1 MANNNLVLQLLITAK
16 DQASGILGNIKTQ
29 LAALAVAIS
38 GAFSIKEAAT
48 FEQALDA
55 IRARSDETGPALD
68 ALIERAKETA
78 QTLGPQFGYSA
89 TQAAGGIKEL
99 IAAGF
104 SGAEAVDA
112 LKGTLALAAMEGIE
126 VSQAAVLMSDAIAQ
140 FGLKAKDASAVADI
154 LAKAAGLVAATA
166 VDMGEALKYSGSAA
180 SQAGMSLTET
190 AAVLDVLGKA
200 GLRGSE
206 AGTGLAS
213 VLSILANPAHTAT
226 QALFDLGATST
237 ELGDVLDF
245 IQEQGLGA
253 ADIIGKFGEQGG
265 RVINTLIAQGGTKAI
280 GGMADEIGR
289 VGKTAEQTT
298 KVMQDNLIGAFNRFW
313 ETLKRVGIELA
324 TPNLSRYAA
333 GFDELTKGLN
343 TFASNEKIKA
353 FQTALHDGFSAIGR
367 VLLDVSAGVTTFLGA
382 VNWEDLS
389 KTAGQAFDSIRDAAG
404 RLLQS
409 LSEIVAGFTGAVPN
423 AAGLAE
429 TASTALKTAWEGLAG
444 AAQLVAD
451 SADRVAAQL
460 ADATNTLIGNRSAAV
475 ENAAASDQLTGALQR
490 QAAAAQQAEAAAK
503 TQTSGYRLLLESL
516 ENLARQAVPPVFE
529 SMADAVGTLL
539 AGIRDL
545 GSAIAAW
552 TSGLTDNVSPTL
564 SLIADLV
571 KNLGAAVVALVGVFI
586 PSMEGM
592 AASGKAFGAAI
603 TASFSVILSMVSG
616 VTTVILK
623 LTETILTGWVEIG
636 KLANIISDADAEV
649 LQGRITKIGT
659 AAEAMA
665 ALSVKSYGIAE
676 AANRNFVNAITG
688 VDAALDSAAVK
699 STNLAAA
706 VTQANAAYE
715 QSATKI
721 AGLNAAITEQQA
733 AVDSMAEAHR
743 RGEVSTADYGAAVQ
757 NLWDLQG
764 QLRTAQGEALTAQ
777 ERLTAAQKAAGD
789 NLAGEGGGS
798 LSSKTRELMD
808 AQKQGTSAAFGYAD
822 SLVKVGGAVGGASG
836 EIVIAGESYGE
847 LARAQQA
854 AAMAADAQAE
864 ATRKASAEITIGTF
878 EANKNSIAWSSVAAA
893 QKQGVDVSVQLGN
906 GFASISK
913 GSADATSAVARHDA
927 AVRAMAESMKTGVTT
942 QQQAS
947 AAATQSNSA
956 IDKLRATYERT
967 QKAYNDSEA
976 ALAKGTISQ
985 LDATRA
991 KKAAQDALNA
1001 YNRALEQGVTNAS
1014 DYAKATEETADAA
1027 IAAAQEDIR
1036 LAEAK
1041 GDVIGAQQKAI
1052 TLAQLEAQ
1060 WAENVRDAKIAQI
1073 EAERAELEAK
1083 LAQKEAIVVK
1093 TAADQTEIQVLGL
1106 KLLALG
1112 KATEAAKLEAAVKQ
1126 QQAQSAGQ
1134 ATGATKE
1141 STDATNKNTESTQQ
1155 NSEAQKVNIKHTKDT
1170 GQAAAGVAAYL
1181 KQARDETEKLSAAT
1195 KALFEVELALA
1206 LKRVGFEGAH
1216 QAAIK
1221 AQVAFTAGITA
1232 SSQAIADYTTELNNA
1247 NALIEQSEEKLL
1259 FAANGF
1265 RKWEA
1270 SIELATGKAKKA
1282 FYEQALAAEELKARV
1297 EQMGRD
1303 GAQGVNILA
1312 DASRRLNSEFTLL
1325 DEKTLS
1331 GLRGEIQAATDDL
1344 REMQEETQSATDRIA
1359 ELNAE
1364 IAAERGDSATADR
1377 LKLQLE
1383 QQQAIAEVTAAIEAA
1398 RNQNNRELIALYE
1411 EQKRKLEELYAL
1423 REKNLEAD
1431 IKTRDTQTTN
1441 NRTTTTSSNAGSA
1454 SNTSGRTYTLN
1465 LNANGRSLAAT
1476 TATDPADFLAA
1487 LERARRT
1494 AA

>member
-1 MANNNLVLQLLITAK
+1 MANNTNLVLQLLITAK
-16 DQASGILGNIKTQ
+16 DQASGILGDIKTKV
-29 LAALAVAIS
+29 AAIAASIA

-68 ALIERAKETA
+68 ALIEKAKETA

-140 FGLKAKDASAVADI
+140 FGLKASDASAVADI
-154 LAKAAGLVAATA
+154 LAKAAGAVAATA

-180 SQAGMSLTET
+180 SQAGLSLTQT

-200 GLRGSE
+200 GQRGSE

-245 IQEQGLGA
+245 IQKQGLGA

-265 RVINTLIAQGGTKAI
+265 RVINTLLAQGGTKAVQDF
-280 GGMADEIGR
+280 ADQISAT
-289 VGKTAEQTT
+289 GKTAEQTAQ
-298 KVMQDNLIGAFNRFW
+298 VMQDNLIGAFNRFW
-313 ETLKRVGIELA
+313 ESLKRVGIELA
-324 TPNLSRYAA
+324 TPNLERYAA
-333 GFDELTKGLN
+333 GFDALTAGLN
-343 TFASNEKIKA
+343 TFASNEKIKQ
-353 FQTALHDGFSAIGR
+353 FQTTLHDGFAAIGR

-389 KTAGQAFDSIRDAAG
+389 KTAGQAFDNIRESAG

-409 LSEIVAGFTGAVPN
+409 LNEIITGFSGSVPN

-429 TASTALKTAWEGLAG
+429 TASNALKIVWEGLAG

-451 SADRVAAQL
+451 SADRVAARL
-460 ADATNTLIGNRSAAV
+460 AEATNTLAGNRAVVV
-475 ENAAASDQLTGALQR
+475 ENAAASDQLTSALGR
-490 QAAAAQQAEAAAK
+490 QADAAQQAEAAAK

-516 ENLARQAVPPVFE
+516 KNLAGQAVPPVFE

-545 GSAIAAW
+545 GSALSAW
-552 TSGLTDNVSPTL
+552 TSGLIDNVSPSL
-564 SLIADLV
+564 SLVADLV
-571 KNLGAAVVALVGVFI
+571 KGLATAVVDLARVFT

-592 AASGKAFGAAI
+592 ADSGKAMGAVLT
-603 TASFSVILSMVSG
+603 TAFAGIVGMVSAISAG
-616 VTTVILK
+616 ILK
-623 LTETILTGWVEIG
+623 LTETVLTGWVEIG
-636 KLANIISDADAEV
+636 KLANVISDADAAALEA
-649 LQGRITKIGT
+649 RILKIGDAASNMAGLSAKAFET
-659 AAEAMA
+659 AGA
-665 ALSVKSYGIAE
+665 AQEKFK
-676 AANRNFVNAITG
+676 AAIEG
-688 VDAALDSAAVK
+688 VDASIKAAATTSAA
-699 STNLAAA
+699 LAAA
-706 VTQANAAYE
+706 VTQASAAYE

-733 AVDSMAEAHR
+733 AVDSMAEAHK
-743 RGEVSTADYGAAVQ
+743 RGEISTADYGAAVQ
-757 NLWDLQG
+757 KLWDLQG
-764 QLRTAQGEALTAQ
+764 QLKTAQGEALTAQ

-808 AQKQGTSAAFGYAD
+808 AQKQGTAAAFGYAD
-822 SLVKVGGAVGGASG
+822 SLVRVGGAVGGAAG

-854 AAMAADAQAE
+854 AALAADAQAE

-878 EANKNSIAWSSVAAA
+878 EANKNSIAWASVAAA
-893 QKQGVDVSVQLGN
+893 QQQGADVSVQLGN
-906 GFASISK
+906 GFATISK
-913 GSADATSAVARHDA
+913 GSADATVAVSAHDA
-927 AVRAMAESMKTGVTT
+927 AVRAMAASLKTGVNT

-947 AAATQSNSA
+947 AAAVQSNSV

-967 QKAYNDSEA
+967 QKAYNESET

-1041 GDVIGAQQKAI
+1041 GDVAGAQQKAI
-1052 TLAQLEAQ
+1052 SLAKLEAK
-1060 WAENVRDAKIAQI
+1060 WSENVRDAKIAQI

-1083 LAQKEAIVVK
+1083 KAQKEAIVVK
-1093 TAADQTEIQVLGL
+1093 TAADETEIQILGL
-1106 KLLALG
+1106 KLIALG

-1126 QQAQSAGQ
+1126 QQAQGQTQ
-1134 ATGATKE
+1134 ATE
-1141 STDATNKNTESTQQ
+1141 ATNENAQATVKNTEAQETNKKTVESAIVLYKGLLAALDGAR
-1155 NSEAQKVNIKHTKDT
+1155 NRMSELSDTAGAYFEAVLQGTLNQYGLMGAFQSSGAAMNAYLNALEGAAGDT
-1170 GQAAAGVAAYL
+1170 GELAKFESAHAQA
-1181 KQARDETEKLSAAT
+1181 SAA
-1195 KALFEVELALA
+1195 
-1206 LKRVGFEGAH
+1206 VGRLRQDMGTTVNMMDTFA
-1216 QAAIK
+1216 
-1221 AQVAFTAGITA
+1221 TA
-1232 SSQAIADYTTELNNA
+1232 
-1247 NALIEQSEEKLL
+1247 
-1259 FAANGF
+1259 
-1265 RKWEA
+1265 
-1270 SIELATGKAKKA
+1270 IELAEAKTRQA
-1282 FYEQALAAEELKARV
+1282 FYEQA
-1297 EQMGRD
+1297 
-1303 GAQGVNILA
+1303 A
-1312 DASRRLNSEFTLL
+1312 DAERLRLAIEEMTESGIINTNKLAVATQSAGQDFKLL
-1325 DEKTLS
+1325 DEQDLS
-1331 GLRGEIQAATDDL
+1331 GLNAALEEANDRL
-1344 REMQEETQSATDRIA
+1344 REMQEETQAAQDRLA

-1398 RNQNNRELIALYE
+1398 RNANNRELIALYE
-1411 EQKRKLEELYAL
+1411 EQKKKLEELYTL

-1431 IKTRDTQTTN
+1431 IKARDTTASN

-1454 SNTSGRTYTLN
+1454 GNTTGRTYNLN
-1465 LNANGRSLAAT
+1465 LNANGRTLAAT
-1476 TATDPADFLAA
+1476 TVSDPSDFLAA
-1487 LERARRT
+1487 LERAQRT

>member
-1 MANNNLVLQLLITAK
+1 MATNNLVLQLLITAK
-16 DQASGILGNIKTQ
+16 DQASGILGDIKTKV
-29 LAALAVAIS
+29 AAIAASIA

-140 FGLKAKDASAVADI
+140 FGLKAADASDVADI
-154 LAKAAGLVAATA
+154 LAKAAGAVAATA
-166 VDMGEALKYSGSAA
+166 VDMGEALKYSGAAA
-180 SQAGMSLTET
+180 SSAGLSLTQT

-200 GLRGSE
+200 GQRGSE

-237 ELGDVLDF
+237 DLGDVLDF
-245 IQEQGLGA
+245 IQKQGLGA

-280 GGMADEIGR
+280 QGFAEQIGAT
-289 VGKTAEQTT
+289 GKTAEQTA
-298 KVMQDNLIGAFNRFW
+298 KVMQDNLIGSFNRFW
-313 ETLKRVGIELA
+313 ESLKRVGIELA
-324 TPNLSRYAA
+324 TPNLERYAA
-333 GFDELTKGLN
+333 GFDALTAGLN
-343 TFASNEKIKA
+343 TFASNEKIKQ
-353 FQTALHDGFSAIGR
+353 FQTALHDGFAAIGR
-367 VLLDVSAGVTTFLGA
+367 VLLDVSAGITAFLGA
-382 VNWEDLS
+382 VNWEGLS
-389 KTAGQAFDSIRDAAG
+389 QAAGKAFDTIRESAG

-409 LSEIVAGFTGAVPN
+409 LSEIVAGFTGSVPN

-429 TASTALKTAWEGLAG
+429 TASNALKTVWEGLAG

-451 SADRVAAQL
+451 SADRVAARL
-460 ADATNTLIGNRSAAV
+460 ADATNTLTGNRTAAV

-490 QAAAAQQAEAAAK
+490 QADAAQQAEAVAK

-516 ENLARQAVPPVFE
+516 QNLGKQAVPPVFE
-529 SMADAVGTLL
+529 SLADAVGTLL

-545 GSAIAAW
+545 GSALSAW

-564 SLIADLV
+564 SLIADLF
-571 KNLGAAVVALVGVFI
+571 KNLSAAVVALVGVFI
-586 PSMEGM
+586 PSMDGM
-592 AASGKAFGAAI
+592 AASGKAFGAVLT
-603 TASFSVILSMVSG
+603 TAFAGLVALVSAVSAG
-616 VTTVILK
+616 ILK
-623 LTETILTGWVEIG
+623 LTETVLTGWVEIG
-636 KLANIISDADAEV
+636 KLAGVISDADAE
-649 LQGRITKIGT
+649 
-659 AAEAMA
+659 
-665 ALSVKSYGIAE
+665 ALSARILRIGDA
-676 AANRNFVNAITG
+676 AANMAGVSARAFETAGAAQNNFITAITG

-721 AGLNAAITEQQA
+721 AGLNTAITEQQA

-743 RGEVSTADYGAAVQ
+743 RGEISTADYGAAVQ
-757 NLWDLQG
+757 KLWDLQG
-764 QLRTAQGEALTAQ
+764 QLKTAQGEALTAQ

-808 AQKQGTSAAFGYAD
+808 AQKQGTAAAFGYAD
-822 SLVKVGGAVGGASG
+822 SLVKVGGAVGGAAG

-854 AAMAADAQAE
+854 AAIAADGQAE

-913 GSADATSAVARHDA
+913 GSAAATVAVSAHDA
-927 AVRAMAESMKTGVTT
+927 AVRKMAESLKTGVNT

-947 AAATQSNSA
+947 AAAGKSNA
-956 IDKLRATYERT
+956 VIDQLRATYERT
-967 QKAYNDSEA
+967 QKAYNESEV

-1014 DYAKATEETADAA
+1014 DYAKATAETADAA

-1052 TLAQLEAQ
+1052 SLAKLEAQ
-1060 WAENVRDAKIAQI
+1060 WSETVRDAKIAQI

-1083 LAQKEAIVVK
+1083 KAQKEAIVVK
-1093 TAADQTEIQVLGL
+1093 TAADENEIQILGL
-1106 KLLALG
+1106 KLIALG

-1126 QQAQSAGQ
+1126 QQAQGTGQ
-1134 ATGATKE
+1134 VNQETEKNTEVTQQNTEATNENAEAADGAAKSGGGLAAVVGSLIDYWRNTTTALSEATGALFELKAGLTKGPKVE
-1141 STDATNKNTESTQQ
+1141 DGVFGYMSDEAAKATTEISKATSMIRLLDNQILF
-1155 NSEAQKVNIKHTKDT
+1155 AT
-1170 GQAAAGVAAYL
+1170 GSVGEFMDKIQRAGHI
-1181 KQARDETEKLSAAT
+1181 AT
-1195 KALFEVELALA
+1195 K
-1206 LKRVGFEGAH
+1206 
-1216 QAAIK
+1216 
-1221 AQVAFTAGITA
+1221 
-1232 SSQAIADYTTELNNA
+1232 SY
-1247 NALIEQSEEKLL
+1247 
-1259 FAANGF
+1259 
-1265 RKWEA
+1265 
-1270 SIELATGKAKKA
+1270 
-1282 FYEQALAAEELKARV
+1282 YEQKLAAEELERQIGMVGESSVTVFGTTASAAENMTNQLEVAIGGFDLLNDQDLQQLRSA
-1297 EQMGRD
+1297 M
-1303 GAQGVNILA
+1303 A
-1312 DASRRLNSEFTLL
+1312 DAN
-1325 DEKTLS
+1325 DK
-1331 GLRGEIQAATDDL
+1331 L
-1344 REMQEETQSATDRIA
+1344 REMQEEAQSAQDRIA

-1398 RNQNNRELIALYE
+1398 RNANNRELITLYE

-1431 IKTRDTQTTN
+1431 IKTRDVGTTN
-1441 NRTTTTSSNAGSA
+1441 NRTN
-1454 SNTSGRTYTLN
+1454 NTSGVASAGNSSGKTFNVNLSVDGKTLN
-1465 LNANGRSLAAT
+1465 T
-1476 TATDPADFLAA
+1476 TSATDPSDFMAT